1 LGRATGESRP
11 IISHLNVT
19 LQPGAQLGP
28 YEIQWLIGRGGMGE
42 VYRATDTRLHRPV
55 AIKVLPEELTS
66 SASALERLLREAQT
80 ASILNHPNICTIY
93 DVGITNPAF
102 IAMELLEGESLQ
114 HRLLRGPLDTH
125 SLLDIAIAIADG
137 LDAAHCHGFIHRDIK
152 PANIFL
158 TSHGPKL
165 LDFGLAKTH
174 AGMLA
179 GAWSN
184 DQTRPAEALL
194 TEAGVTVGTVA
205 YMSPEQLQGK
215 DVDARTDEFSLGLVL
230 YEMATGR
237 PAFSAATSA
246 AIGGAILYEQPIP
259 PIDILRT
266 IPSRLNDIVL
276 KAIEKDREDR
286 YQTAADLRT
295 DLRRLRRELD
305 SPPSQSTTLVTGGR
319 QGSKSAS
326 AHVSANTRGVGQSTK
341 RVSFGFFAAALV
353 VAAVAAIAVYP
364 RVSTTPAPLA
374 PISIANVQVSR
385 LTSTGDA
392 VRAAIAPDG
401 NYLAYVRQ
409 QKGLHSLHVRQ
420 AATAATAEIVKAE
433 PDVTL
438 WGATVSPDSGFVDY
452 IRRRQGQTFELW
464 RVPFL
469 GGAPRRLLDRVNS
482 PIGWSP
488 DGRRF
493 AFVRAEAPGT
503 TFVVIAHADGSGERV
518 LAERQLPAQFVSLM
532 ILARPSIAPTW
543 SPNGGLLAVAGAG
556 AGTDPNTGDVAIID
570 VDSGE
575 LRTIALPTS
584 AVRGL
589 VWYDESTLLLNAAI
603 GGGSLQLHQ
612 LTYPTGDLNPLT
624 TDVSDYDGISLAGN
638 RQTLVG
644 SRREQQTDFAILDGT
659 GRTLTKGPN
668 ITARAPASVD
678 WTSDRVL
685 YSNWTWTPGRQPQQ
699 LLFDNGEGTTT
710 ASPDGRTTVFTREN
724 VLWRANRDGGAA
736 TMLATGGA
744 AHPVVTPD
752 NRSVI
757 FVSARSGLQSLWTIP
772 LDGGEPRQLVSR
784 FAAGPGVDISPDGQ
798 AVLFPSRD
806 DNRKIGVV
814 VICNLAD
821 CRPRE
826 VLAGVVSTRFR
837 WMPNGRAIA
846 FIESDARTNIYAA
859 PVAGG
864 TPTQLTHFDDRV
876 IADFDWSPDGRQLVV
891 ARTLETNDIVV
902 LKGLRRD

>member
-1 LGRATGESRP
+1 
-11 IISHLNVT
+11 
-19 LQPGAQLGP
+19 
-28 YEIQWLIGRGGMGE
+28 MGE

-55 AIKVLPEELTS
+55 AIKVLPEDRVS
-66 SASALERLLREAQT
+66 SASALERLQREAQT

-102 IAMELLEGESLQ
+102 IAMELLEGESLH
-114 HRLLRGPLDTH
+114 HRLSRGPLDTH
-125 SLLDIAIAIADG
+125 SLLEIAVGIAEG
-137 LDAAHCHGFIHRDIK
+137 LDAAHGHGFIHRDIK

-165 LDFGLAKTH
+165 LDFGLAKVH
-174 AGMLA
+174 AGTLTD
-179 GAWSN
+179 GWSS
-184 DQTRPAEALL
+184 DPTRPAEALL

-215 DVDARTDEFSLGLVL
+215 DVDARTDVFSFGLVL

-259 PIDILRT
+259 PIDIVRT

-305 SPPSQSTTLVTGGR
+305 SHPSQPTPLVTGGR
-319 QGSKSAS
+319 QASRSAS
-326 AHVSANTRGVGQSTK
+326 HVSASTRGVGQST
-341 RVSFGFFAAALV
+341 RRFSFGSIAAALL
-353 VAAVAAIAVYP
+353 VAAVAAIAIYVRP
-364 RVSTTPAPLA
+364 WVSTAPATPS
-374 PISIANVQVSR
+374 PISIADVQVSR

-409 QKGLHSLHVRQ
+409 QKGLDSLHVRQ
-420 AATAATAEIVKAE
+420 TATAATAEIVKAE

-452 IRRRQGQTFELW
+452 VRRRQGQTFELW

-469 GGAPRRLLDRVNS
+469 GGAARRLLDRVNS

-503 TFVVIAHADGSGERV
+503 TFVVIANADGSGERV
-518 LAERQLPAQFVSLM
+518 LAERQRPAQFVSLM
-532 ILARPSIAPTW
+532 IAARPSIAPTW

-556 AGTDPNTGDVAIID
+556 GGTDPNGGDVSIID
-570 VDSGE
+570 VASGE
-575 LRTIALPTS
+575 LRMIALPTS

-589 VWYDESTLLLNAAI
+589 VWFDESTLLLNAAI

-612 LTYPTGDLNPLT
+612 LSYPTGGLKPLT
-624 TDVSDYDGISLAGN
+624 RDVSDYDGISLAGN
-638 RQTLVG
+638 RQTLVA
-644 SRREQQTDFAILDGT
+644 SRREQQTDLAILDGT
-659 GRTLTKGPN
+659 GRPLTTGPN
-668 ITARAPASVD
+668 LTARSLVSVD
-678 WTSDRVL
+678 WTGDRVL
-685 YSNWTWTPGRQPQQ
+685 YSNWAWTPGSQPQQ
-699 LLFDNGEGTTT
+699 LLVNAEGAT
-710 ASPDGRTTVFTREN
+710 ASPDGHTVVFWREQ
-724 VLWRANRDGGAA
+724 VVWKANRDGGGA
-736 TMLATGGA
+736 TMLVTGDA
-744 AHPVVTPD
+744 AFPVVTPD

-757 FVSARSGLQSLWTIP
+757 FISGRGGQQSLWTVP
-772 LDGGEPRQLVSR
+772 LEGGEPRQLVSR
-784 FAAGPGVDISPDGQ
+784 FAAGPGVDISPNGQ

-806 DNRKIGVV
+806 DERKIGVV

-826 VLAGVVSTRFR
+826 VLPGATSTRFR
-837 WMPNGRAIA
+837 WTPDGRAIA
-846 FIESDARTNIYAA
+846 FIERDARTNIYTA

-864 TPTQLTHFDDRV
+864 PPTQLTHFDDRL
-876 IADFDWSPDGRQLVV
+876 IADFDWSPDGKQLVV

>member
-1 LGRATGESRP
+1 M
-11 IISHLNVT
+11 T

-28 YEIQWLIGRGGMGE
+28 YEIQGLIGRGGMGE

-66 SASALERLLREAQT
+66 SASALDRLQREAQT

-102 IAMELLEGESLQ
+102 IAMELLEGVSLQ
-114 HRLLRGPLDTH
+114 HRLSRGPVDTH
-125 SLLDIAIAIADG
+125 SLLDIAVATADG
-137 LDAAHCHGFIHRDIK
+137 LDAAHGHGFIHRDIK

-165 LDFGLAKTH
+165 LDFGLAKAH
-174 AGMLA
+174 AGTLA

-205 YMSPEQLQGK
+205 YMSPEQLHGK
-215 DVDARTDEFSLGLVL
+215 DVDARTDVFSLGLVL

-237 PAFSAATSA
+237 PAFSGATSA
-246 AIGGAILYEQPIP
+246 AIAGAILYEQPIP
-259 PIDILRT
+259 PIDIVPT

-305 SPPSQSTTLVTGGR
+305 SHPSQSTTLVTGGR
-319 QGSKSAS
+319 QGSESAS
-326 AHVSANTRGVGQSTK
+326 AHVSSDTRAGQST
-341 RVSFGFFAAALV
+341 RRFSFGLIAAALV
-353 VAAVAAIAVYP
+353 VAAVAAIAVYVRP
-364 RVSTTPAPLA
+364 WASTTPAMPS

-385 LTSTGDA
+385 LTTTGDA

-401 NYLAYVRQ
+401 NYFAYVRR

-420 AATAATAEIVKAE
+420 TATAATAEIVKAE
-433 PDVTL
+433 TEVTL

-452 IRRRQGQTFELW
+452 VRRRQGQTFELW

-469 GGAPRRLLDRVNS
+469 GGASTRLLDRVNS

-503 TFVVIAHADGSGERV
+503 TFVVIANADGSGERL
-518 LAERQLPAQFVSLM
+518 LAERQRPAQFVSLM
-532 ILARPSIAPTW
+532 IATRPSIAPTW
-543 SPNGGLLAVAGAG
+543 SPNGRLLAVAGAG
-556 AGTDPNTGDVAIID
+556 VGTDPDGGDVAIID

-575 LRTIALPTS
+575 LRTIALPTT

-589 VWYDESTLLLNAAI
+589 VWFDESMLLLNAAI
-603 GGGSLQLHQ
+603 GSGSLQLHQ
-612 LTYPTGDLNPLT
+612 LTYPSGELSPLT
-624 TDVSDYDGISLAGN
+624 RDVNDYDGISLAGD

-644 SRREQQTDFAILDGT
+644 SRREQQTDLAILDGA
-659 GRTLTKGPN
+659 GRTLTTGPN
-668 ITARAPASVD
+668 LTARSPTTVN
-678 WTSDRVL
+678 WTGDRVL
-685 YSNWTWTPGRQPQQ
+685 YSNWAWTPGSQPKQ
-699 LLFDNGEGTTT
+699 LLFDNAAETT
-710 ASPDGRTTVFTREN
+710 ASPDGRTIVFTRGN
-724 VLWRANRDGGAA
+724 VLWKANRDGGVA
-736 TMLATGGA
+736 TMLVTGDA

-757 FVSARSGLQSLWTIP
+757 FVSGRSGQQSLWMIP
-772 LDGGEPRQLVSR
+772 LDGGEPRQLVSQ
-784 FAAGPGVDISPDGQ
+784 FAAAPGVDISPDGQ
-798 AVLFPSRD
+798 AMLFPSRD
-806 DNRKIGVV
+806 DERKIGVV
-814 VICNLAD
+814 FICNLAD

-826 VLAGVVSTRFR
+826 VLPGTVSTRFR
-837 WMPNGRAIA
+837 WTPNGRAIA
-846 FIESDARTNIYAA
+846 FIEGAARTNIYTV

-864 TPTQLTHFDDRV
+864 PPL
-876 IADFDWSPDGRQLVV
+876 
-891 ARTLETNDIVV
+891 N
-902 LKGLRRD
+902 